1 MSGSAPHDP
10 PFRAEHIGSLLRPPS
25 LLAARRDHAAGTLSA
40 EELREAEDSAIAQV
54 ARLQAELG
62 LGSITDGEFRR
73 EAYSDSFTTAGFQA
87 VGVGEGGGGG
97 WSYSD
102 SSGNQDE
109 GRVAM
114 VNDRLLWAGP
124 VNVENF
130 KYLASVTPTG
140 LPKMTLPG
148 PCYLHFRAGRKNIST
163 QAYPDLDQFWED
175 LVDSYHKEMAALA
188 EAGCRYIQLD
198 ETSIAKL
205 GDDAIRQVL
214 AERGDDWE
222 ELLETYTDVINRVA
236 AGTPDGVKLGM
247 HPDDPP
253 LSPIQGV
260 ARIISSVDNYQKML
274 DLVPSPSNGIGL
286 CQGNFGLMTDDL
298 PSVIRH
304 FGEQGKIHF
313 VHFRDIRGTPEK
325 FDEAFHDDGKHDM
338 AECVRAYRD
347 VGYEGVARPDHFP
360 RMTYPGFED
369 EHEVERLFA
378 IGYMK
383 GLVEAVYSES
393 N

>member
-1 MSGSAPHDP
+1 MTAFDLEEFEKTAAPH
-10 PFRAEHIGSLLRPPS
+10 EHGEISEESQWDNLKYFLERVIPV
-25 LLAARRDHAAGTLSA
+25 A
-40 EELREAEDSAIAQV
+40 EEA
-54 ARLQAELG
+54 
-62 LGSITDGEFRR
+62 
-73 EAYSDSFTTAGFQA
+73 
-87 VGVGEGGGGG
+87 
-97 WSYSD
+97 
-102 SSGNQDE
+102 
-109 GRVAM
+109 
-114 VNDRLLWAGP
+114 
-124 VNVENF
+124 
-130 KYLASVTPTG
+130 
-140 LPKMTLPG
+140 
-148 PCYLHFRAGRKNIST
+148 
-163 QAYPDLDQFWED
+163 
-175 LVDSYHKEMAALA
+175 
-188 EAGCRYIQLD
+188 
-198 ETSIAKL
+198 
-205 GDDAIRQVL
+205 
-214 AERGDDWE
+214 
-222 ELLETYTDVINRVA
+222 
-236 AGTPDGVKLGM
+236 GVKLGM

-274 DLVPSPSNGIGL
+274 DLVPSPANGIGL

-298 PSVIRH
+298 PGVIRH

-360 RMTYPGFED
+360 RMTHPGFED

>member
-1 MSGSAPHDP
+1 MK
-10 PFRAEHIGSLLRPPS
+10 
-25 LLAARRDHAAGTLSA
+25 
-40 EELREAEDSAIAQV
+40 IA
-54 ARLQAELG
+54 LG
-62 LGSITDGEFRR
+62 LGPEPDAKSAFGTMCGVEH
-73 EAYSDSFTTAGFQA
+73 A
-87 VGVGEGGGGG
+87 VGFFSLQPKPDVGIDHDDQPFSRPSLAAYKKAYEGNGYQLSVIESRPPREKIMLGQPGRDEEIEVVCEFIRNMGAVGIPVWCPAWMPVHFVIRTTEEATTRGGAKVTAFDLEEFEKTAAPHEHGEISEESQ
-97 WSYSD
+97 WDNLKYFL
-102 SSGNQDE
+102 E
-109 GRVAM
+109 RVI
-114 VNDRLLWAGP
+114 P
-124 VNVENF
+124 V
-130 KYLASVTPTG
+130 
-140 LPKMTLPG
+140 
-148 PCYLHFRAGRKNIST
+148 
-163 QAYPDLDQFWED
+163 
-175 LVDSYHKEMAALA
+175 A
-188 EAGCRYIQLD
+188 EEA
-198 ETSIAKL
+198 
-205 GDDAIRQVL
+205 
-214 AERGDDWE
+214 
-222 ELLETYTDVINRVA
+222 
-236 AGTPDGVKLGM
+236 GVKLGM